1 MSHGN
6 ITEFRGNNES
16 DFDIA
21 CDDLNHT
28 SSVIGKTVGFAF
40 LFITSLMGN
49 TMVAIVVYSG
59 RRMKTTVNFMIV
71 NMAVSDLLN
80 TILVVPKSIMFI
92 FTYPGAWFIT
102 GEIGDASCRIVHFLQ
117 DITVAVSLLSLLMI
131 AIERFYAISCPV
143 VANPIPDKKCVFMI
157 LSTWF
162 VAFLMYITDLLSFR
176 LAYVEEEGSIC
187 SHSWESLVADPV
199 VFIPRVLTEIHTYD
213 NSWLVGGTTG
223 LVLCKVVYFVEDVT
237 VVVSLLTLLMIAIE
251 RYNAISC
258 QFLPDTIP
266 RKRCAVT
273 ILSTWT
279 LAFFM
284 NTTSFFTFQISIEE
298 EGPSCQHSWDRLVS
312 NPNKA
317 REIEFL
323 VHTIIALMIPFVI
336 VIAFYAVILIR
347 IKRTPVPG
355 EHTSIGQ
362 RRKRKRDRNV
372 LYILL
377 AVVLAFGLCWFP
389 FIVYSYLAT
398 YIWMKVDSDMEIP
411 CHMETFGEW
420 ALYLAYLNSSV
431 NPVIYFTFCE
441 NYRNGFYKLIWP
453 CLSTCNVKQPHEKGT
468 HTYARSRV
476 QVSWYRSGRGVPQ
489 NEGDN
494 IHLQV
499 QNQD

>member
-1 MSHGN
+1 MSIDIEIRTQNGTNTSFPCNLMDQTTADICRTIVCALILTTSIIGN
-6 ITEFRGNNES
+6 S
-16 DFDIA
+16 
-21 CDDLNHT
+21 
-28 SSVIGKTVGFAF
+28 
-40 LFITSLMGN
+40 
-49 TMVAIVVYSG
+49 MVAIVVYKD
-59 RRMKTTVNFMIV
+59 RKMRTTVNFLMV
-71 NMAVSDLLN
+71 NMAVSD
-80 TILVVPKSIMFI
+80 
-92 FTYPGAWFIT
+92 
-102 GEIGDASCRIVHFLQ
+102 FL
-117 DITVAVSLLSLLMI
+117 
-131 AIERFYAISCPV
+131 
-143 VANPIPDKKCVFMI
+143 
-157 LSTWF
+157 
-162 VAFLMYITDLLSFR
+162 
-176 LAYVEEEGSIC
+176 C
-187 SHSWESLVADPV
+187 SV